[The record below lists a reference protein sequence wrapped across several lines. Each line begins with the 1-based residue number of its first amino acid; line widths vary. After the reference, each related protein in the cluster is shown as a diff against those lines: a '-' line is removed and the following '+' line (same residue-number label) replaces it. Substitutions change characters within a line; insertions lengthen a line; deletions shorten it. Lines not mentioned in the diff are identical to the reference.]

1 MRIAWDESRVEGNVY
16 LIERKKL
23 ILGRIER
30 NVVRIAR
37 EGVIIVRTVLWS
49 SLGLVP
55 RLTELRKRDA
65 NESLTN
71 CSQGLRQHD
80 AFESMKDRN
89 YTRPVLAYPNFKL
102 TFILTTYAC
111 KRR

>member
-1 MRIAWDESRVEGNVY
+1 MRIAWDESRVEGNVF

-23 ILGRIER
+23 LGRIDR

-37 EGVIIVRTVLWS
+37 GVIIVRTVLWS

-65 NESLTN
+65 HESLTN
-71 CSQGLRQHD
+71 CSQGPET
-80 AFESMKDRN
+80 A
-89 YTRPVLAYPNFKL
+89 
-102 TFILTTYAC
+102 
-111 KRR
+111 